1 MALAVDCLL
10 GFRMYPCCCDCAIFL
25 CDSFAGSSTS
35 TSAVVSIEGV
45 TKISFSGSV
54 ATTVPLSNACV
65 ISDWMSL
72 LLPLAVERGV
82 CVITNMGA
90 SKNFLSFTELATF
103 QLHDIDE

>member
-54 ATTVPLSNACV
+54 ATT
-65 ISDWMSL
+65 DWMSL